1 MSTNEQL
8 YKKVITKRMSVGS
21 ILLASILVLFEL
33 ALIFSKPSF
42 GFAGHTFYVSQGIG
56 AFAMLIGGLFWAIAE
71 MFTKA
76 GRSFWTLFSRFFAA
90 FLFGGIIGG
99 IAGAA
104 SNFGELLLVP
114 ISNGNMLAIFMG
126 AGYLWVFAVL
136 VYSAAWMHSKN
147 FVKRSGA

>member
-104 SNFGELLLVP
+104 SNHL
-114 ISNGNMLAIFMG
+114 
-126 AGYLWVFAVL
+126 
-136 VYSAAWMHSKN
+136 KN
-147 FVKRSGA
+147 RDLKTLKGPPRLQAHPSQARSYP